1 MNIDIFKQNKAIEV
15 KPFELSL
22 WKDELVT
29 KKATNKKNF
38 LNIYPG
44 LGTDENDLSFWYRT
58 HNNSDA
64 VITKINDEQIEI
76 KIKEPEE
83 RENNLVHLDL
93 STSNLI
99 FKPNTYYVFY
109 TEIDF
114 EDGKLPDL
122 TNYIQYYQAHPTD
135 EEKNSHIFFSLIRRD
150 TPNSIWDMPHPIFDS
165 SLIISVRQEVNGNID
180 FNLLQT
186 YINEENGEKINL
198 FVVNSNED
206 KPKPQKLYLIGRLK
220 TNNFLQENYTL
231 GMWTFFESW
240 LGDSWEAKVNIKVM
254 EEQSLENP
262 QSSIYEL
269 LYNEI
274 RGSNLEGS
282 NSSSEIDYKT
292 DMLIKLKEFLPN
304 EGNYPFS
311 SPNSFGAVQVS
322 IEEQIKNYF
331 QNRNTDFINCA
342 NLIQRINELKS
353 EMLELTETI
362 NELESNISE
371 SNTSELDTLKLQA
384 DEIANEIEDFKRQV
398 DDILKTYGYQYY
410 NGDTEALEPTT
421 KGNIKCELLNS
432 KLLEILVKPFQGI
445 LNITIDDESNNS
457 DTYYKFTDSITIGTD
472 ENENPTF
479 PIIQDAD
486 IDTRLIGYWQQFFDS
501 NKEIKNK
508 IYFKL
513 NAFFNNLYNQKEI
526 PAPADAANRIKYIQ
540 NCLYCINTLMYVPYY
555 KTIFLNNANTFLFD
569 GILSTEFYRTRALR
583 LEYSNIFLLEIF
595 LRMFLGNDGKG
606 IIKKFNLQIP
616 GSTIK
621 LLRSQSK
628 EFMEQLGTFK
638 SQDMCT
644 AKVPKFGNL
653 WENLGLSKAVFF
665 EDLRTI
671 LLEKDIDILF
681 YKKQEDIQYLKEIKY
696 LIFGAPN
703 GPKSFAQD
711 IVLNLNTTNEMN
723 NLTFSLFDLYYNE
736 FGKLKKNPYIPL
748 LQNESKIK
756 LYYNNEWYDFIITEV
771 DFNRIE
777 EKYSYTA
784 KDANAIELSKTGFN
798 KTFNTE
804 LDNNVGTIN
813 ELAKRVLEGSDWKLD
828 EKNTETFI
836 QYIKRPIFGG
846 TLKTGLSI
854 TVNGSFYDDS
864 LVKSTINDGITLT
877 FSTGSYIYLFY
888 NTEKG
893 NNKPRIIVPA
903 WDKEYR
909 SGNLVNLT
917 LKKEDYLIID
927 NTLTNVF
934 LCDNYEIKY
943 TMDPPENISFKT
955 YSISDSNNIKIETID
970 IFTDPLD
977 FDYSL
982 RAKDIIISPKTHYS
996 VPLKRYVTEYS
1007 PISNDNS
1014 TEVNNKILYGYSQ
1027 SEYTTKPLVQN
1038 LLPNG
1043 KDFVSLDGWIVND
1056 FGSHTFTSDLAMLEI
1071 SDDYYINS
1079 QDKYRTAL
1087 VLNTQRAYNSQNK
1100 PHGFLCNTEIG
1111 YNTAALQK
1119 LAPGDEF
1126 VLRVQFERGGDLKNA
1141 SKTDNRLWLIEE
1153 MIPSLYFYNDTYTL
1167 QNTSDISVLPKKQN
1181 QVMLF
1186 LQDKRFREE
1195 GKYYSGLSELPSADV
1210 TLDNNGNILNTRKST
1225 YDSQFADLETVMED
1239 YGLVPIY
1246 YYHSGEKKISGIKYH
1261 YFAKSPLP
1269 CAYVP
1274 KLRAKKWEKSN
1285 YVKLLSETGW
1295 WSNTDTSGLRNTNN
1309 KKNNEYIFTNAGW
1322 NRFVTLFRSTG
1333 LDTDPQL
1340 SSSRFNFKDFSII
1353 IYPNSK
1359 YTIKKNT
1366 DEQETVHPYTVD
1378 MEQLKKEHQ
1387 NKIPTPQVGSFADS
1401 LVRSNWLFDNDGH
1414 QNIND
1419 ISVKYYLPMLF
1430 TDKDLIEA
1438 LTLTTEE
1445 EEYLKEELNH
1455 WFFRKEYRRNDSTIK
1470 WTWED
1475 ILSTKE
1481 YYIIEGKNDGTWG
1494 NAQPN
1499 NIDIIKAEN
1508 PDEKVIE
1515 IDLDDFEHI
1524 IKMRAFWYLKQY
1536 SPSTVCI
1543 FETTGT
1549 FFGRTFLTD
1558 SSSQT
1563 LSYKKTLTGYT
1574 HEDLLSRNLGLFFTF
1589 GNLRTD
1595 IHIDPIVYGEL
1606 SATLSNFQFFRKFT
1620 DENDNIYEP
1629 SEFIE
1634 SNTTPIY
1641 KLYDPD
1647 KNKDVLK
1654 EEDMIYDYTD
1664 IKLTGYE
1671 PVLDLTGERKNSIT
1685 ITESNRYD
1693 LLQKLAEVFE
1703 GWLVIKAEHDEN
1715 GAIALDENNKPK
1727 KKVSFINIKYNNN
1740 YMGVRYGANL
1750 KNLQRKIDSN
1760 DIVTKMIV
1768 KNNNNEF
1775 GENGFCSIA
1784 RSKYNFSGSNSIF
1797 NIDYLIQTKILPRHI
1812 KDKLYNSIYLRTY
1825 NFGQAIKDFNTQRIT
1840 QSTRV
1845 LQLEAEK
1852 EYYQQLLNAAVEKQT
1867 SFQDKFTAYSLPK
1880 GYSYYRSKL
1889 NKIISASDSTGVY
1902 HDDYVVINNVTTIQD
1917 VTATIIA
1924 LDYYNYL
1931 IKNTRQKLRN
1941 VSSEMTTAKRQYNS
1955 YVDIVKSLTQQ
1966 RDSLLQEF
1974 ENLCQ
1979 GYIREGAWTS
1989 EDYIDDDLYYFDGEK
2004 QLEEMSKPHV
2014 TYTIDVVDIPSLYN
2028 YKLRD
2033 KTFVEDPEVFGYDDK
2048 GRPAKEEIL
2057 ITGQSIHLQSPDKN
2071 TITVQNYRTSYDDL
2085 FQRIASTI
2093 QAVEYGTLNYP
2104 NKRIYNDIEIR
2115 TSNNETRTVTV

>member
-29 KKATNKKNF
+29 KKATNEVTNEREF

-44 LGTDENDLSFWYRT
+44 LDTDENDLSFWYRT
-58 HNNSDA
+58 HNNSDV
-64 VITKINDEQIEI
+64 VITKNENNNGQIKI

-114 EDGKLPDL
+114 DFEDGKLPDL
-122 TNYIQYYQAHPTD
+122 TNYIQYYQAHPTG
-135 EEKNSHIFFSLIRRD
+135 EEKDSHIFFSLVRQD

-165 SLIISVRQEVNGNID
+165 SLVISVQQGNKGVD

-186 YINEENGEKINL
+186 SLSEKNEYEAVNL
-198 FVVNSNED
+198 FIIKGD
-206 KPKPQKLYLIGRLK
+206 DDLPQKLLLIGRLK

-231 GMWTFFESW
+231 GMWSFFESW
-240 LGDSWEAKVNIKVM
+240 LGDDWCAKVNIKVM
-254 EEQSLENP
+254 EEQLLEN
-262 QSSIYEL
+262 QSENQQFVVYETLYKDITGNTYSKPSGSPTEGYKNDILEDLKRSLPDQDDENSI
-269 LYNEI
+269 
-274 RGSNLEGS
+274 
-282 NSSSEIDYKT
+282 
-292 DMLIKLKEFLPN
+292 
-304 EGNYPFS
+304 PFS
-311 SPNSFGAVQVS
+311 GAFGEVQALV
-322 IEEQIKNYF
+322 EEQIINYF
-331 QNRNTDFINCA
+331 QNRNSDFEDCNI
-342 NLIQRINELKS
+342 LIQAIKDLNTNQQSSSQSSGED
-353 EMLELTETI
+353 EETDDMQG
-362 NELESNISE
+362 ETPKNISE
-371 SNTSELDTLKLQA
+371 QIQELKNAVNNILKDYGYNYYDVNGEANFEKIEESSNTKHDELNENLLAILKRPFYGFVK
-384 DEIANEIEDFKRQV
+384 DEDETGTIEDDSINV
-398 DDILKTYGYQYY
+398 LDNGLLPLSTDEDIQ
-410 NGDTEALEPTT
+410 
-421 KGNIKCELLNS
+421 S
-432 KLLEILVKPFQGI
+432 KL
-445 LNITIDDESNNS
+445 NA
-457 DTYYKFTDSITIGTD
+457 YY
-472 ENENPTF
+472 EN
-479 PIIQDAD
+479 
-486 IDTRLIGYWQQFFDS
+486 FF
-501 NKEIKNK
+501 NTEGENK
-508 IYFKL
+508 IYKSL
-513 NAFFNNLYNQKEI
+513 NNSLNQELPGLTFINDQVTVLKEWF
-526 PAPADAANRIKYIQ
+526 
-540 NCLYCINTLMYVPYY
+540 YCINTLMHVATY
-555 KTIFLNNANTFLFD
+555 K
-569 GILSTEFYRTRALR
+569 
-583 LEYSNIFLLEIF
+583 EIF
-595 LRMFLGNDGKG
+595 LSNINEIFFSDSFNKEYKNTASGSRYILCNAFFFEVFLNLFFSKKNRDKIKKYTYSVSNREIDLIGLSNQRAINNSFSFYQDKKWNKFEAEHFTEYYSKIKEKIADEAI
-606 IIKKFNLQIP
+606 IIKSLNL
-616 GSTIK
+616 TIQNIDSFTSINFTK
-621 LLRSQSK
+621 K
-628 EFMEQLGTFK
+628 E
-638 SQDMCT
+638 
-644 AKVPKFGNL
+644 
-653 WENLGLSKAVFF
+653 
-665 EDLRTI
+665 
-671 LLEKDIDILF
+671 
-681 YKKQEDIQYLKEIKY
+681 EDIQYLKEIKY
-696 LIFGAPN
+696 LIFGAPS

-723 NLTFSLFDLYYNE
+723 NLTFSLFDSYYNE
-736 FGKLKKNPYIPL
+736 FGKFEKNPYIPL

-756 LYYNNEWYDFIITEV
+756 LYYDNEWYDFIITEV

-813 ELAKRVLEGSDWKLD
+813 ELAKRVLEGSDWELD
-828 EKNTETFI
+828 EDNTETFI
-836 QYIKRPIFGG
+836 QYIKRPVFGG
-846 TLKTGLSI
+846 ILEEELSI
-854 TVNGSFYDDS
+854 QVKGSFYDDS
-864 LVKSTINDGITLT
+864 LVKSTTDNKEVT

-909 SGNLVNLT
+909 SDDSVELT
-917 LKKEDYLIID
+917 PKKEDYLIID

-934 LCDNYEIKY
+934 LCDDY
-943 TMDPPENISFKT
+943 TISSGFEDISFKT

-970 IFTDPLD
+970 IFTEPLD

-1014 TEVNNKILYGYSQ
+1014 TGANDKILYGYSQ

-1043 KDFVSLDGWIVND
+1043 KDFVSLDGWITNNLDKKVA
-1056 FGSHTFTSDLAMLEI
+1056 FTSNLAMLTVK
-1071 SDDYYINS
+1071 DDFLEE
-1079 QDKYRTAL
+1079 DEEKYRTAL
-1087 VLNTQRAYNSQNK
+1087 ILSSKKNLVGNELR
-1100 PHGFLCNTEIG
+1100 GFLCNTDLG
-1111 YNTAALQK
+1111 YNTAALK
-1119 LAPGDEF
+1119 SLNPGDEF
-1126 VLRVQFERGGDLKNA
+1126 ILQVTIETGNDLTSNEY
-1141 SKTDNRLWLIEE
+1141 TDDRLFLLQE

-1167 QNTSDISVLPKKQN
+1167 QNETGASAVLPKKQN
-1181 QVMLF
+1181 QVMWF
-1186 LQDKRFREE
+1186 LQDKRYKEE
-1195 GKYYSGLSELPSADV
+1195 GKYYSGFSNYDV
-1210 TLDNNGNILNTRKST
+1210 TIEDETIPNTSKST
-1225 YDSQFADLETVMED
+1225 YDAHFKDLQEVTENHS
-1239 YGLVPIY
+1239 LVPIY
-1246 YYHSGEKKISGIKYH
+1246 YFHRDQDKGGRSKY
-1261 YFAKSPLP
+1261 P
-1269 CAYVP
+1269 CAYVA
-1274 KLRAKKWEKSN
+1274 KLRAERW
-1285 YVKLLSETGW
+1285 
-1295 WSNTDTSGLRNTNN
+1295 
-1309 KKNNEYIFTNAGW
+1309 KKNGYVFLVEENEAWSRTFSSTPPKNTYIFSDAGW
-1322 NRFVTLFRSTG
+1322 NRFITMFRKSG
-1333 LDTDPQL
+1333 LDDDPL
-1340 SSSRFNFKDFSII
+1340 RKNTRFNFKDFAII
-1353 IYPNSK
+1353 IYF
-1359 YTIKKNT
+1359 
-1366 DEQETVHPYTVD
+1366 DVAEGGVHPYTRN
-1378 MEQLKKEHQ
+1378 MTQLKTELDSAS
-1387 NKIPTPQVGSFADS
+1387 GSND
-1401 LVRSNWLFDNDGH
+1401 LFG
-1414 QNIND
+1414 QKSKTI
-1419 ISVKYYLPMLF
+1419 KYYLPMLF
-1430 TDKDLIEA
+1430 TDKMLKDKLNKQDNIDDLSHTFFRNDDWETVLQSEEYYTIEPLIEPSKKVIPHNINIVFGKG
-1438 LTLTTEE
+1438 E
-1445 EEYLKEELNH
+1445 EEYIKEDD
-1455 WFFRKEYRRNDSTIK
+1455 FDT
-1470 WTWED
+1470 
-1475 ILSTKE
+1475 
-1481 YYIIEGKNDGTWG
+1481 
-1494 NAQPN
+1494 
-1499 NIDIIKAEN
+1499 IIK
-1508 PDEKVIE
+1508 I
-1515 IDLDDFEHI
+1515 
-1524 IKMRAFWYLKQY
+1524 RAFWYLRRY
-1536 SPSTVCI
+1536 SKTGQWVI
-1543 FETTGT
+1543 ETNGM
-1549 FFGRTFLTD
+1549 FFGKTFLNIATNEY
-1558 SSSQT
+1558 
-1563 LSYKKTLTGYT
+1563 SYKKEGYT
-1574 HEDLLSRNLGLFFTF
+1574 HEDLLSSNLGLFFTV
-1589 GNLRTD
+1589 GNLSCDNETK
-1595 IHIDPIVYGEL
+1595 YGDL
-1606 SATLSNFQFFRKFT
+1606 LLTLSNFQFFRKFT
-1620 DENDNIYEP
+1620 DENNNIYEP

-1797 NIDYLIQTKILPRHI
+1797 NIDYLIQTKILPKHI

-1825 NFGQAIKDFNTQRIT
+1825 NFGQAIKNFNIQRIT
-1840 QSTRV
+1840 QSTKV
-1845 LQLEAEK
+1845 LQLEVEK

-1880 GYSYYRSKL
+1880 GYSYYRSEL
-1889 NKIISASDSTGVY
+1889 NDIISKPNEYETDRN
-1902 HDDYVVINNVTTIQD
+1902 DINAVTTIQD
-1917 VTATIIA
+1917 ITATIIA

-1955 YVDIVKSLTQQ
+1955 YIDIVKSLTQQ

-2014 TYTIDVVDIPSLYN
+2014 TYTIDVVDIPFLYN

-2057 ITGQSIHLQSPDKN
+2057 ITGKSIHLQSPDKN

-2115 TSNNETRTVTV
+2115 TSNNETRTVTI